1 MPSGTRR
8 RTMMNNE
15 LIWDIIFLVIMV
27 PKTIFA
33 LASVFEILESFAE
46 AMAHHKGQ
54 PFSERRWKKKA
65 MGVTMAI
72 VALLSIAGLIGGVEF
87 TLLGMMAIILLLIVV
102 LIVRTIMGI

>member
-1 MPSGTRR
+1 MN
-8 RTMMNNE
+8 MNNFSFWE
-15 LIWDIIFLVIMV
+15 FLFIIIIV

-33 LASVFEILESFAE
+33 LASVFEILEAFAE

-54 PFSERRWKKKA
+54 PFSERRWKKKV